1 MKKKQK
7 SKKFEVVEIVRSF
20 KFPVSMGQY
29 LGTTDFFASYKAECK
44 GKDADD
50 IAEKLHEF
58 AKKWVMKD
66 VNKFL
71 AEGKKV
77 EPITRIFKAKVVS
90 PNDTLTFTP
99 LQGKSKA
106 EKADRKV
113 EVKEGVMRDVVESE
127 IQEI

>member
-1 MKKKQK
+1 MTKKKQ

-29 LGTTDFFASYKAECK
+29 LGTVDFFASYKAECK
-44 GKDADD
+44 EKDADE

-71 AEGKKV
+71 AEKEHPLKEVKISPLKKP
-77 EPITRIFKAKVVS
+77 ELPLDGRS
-90 PNDTLTFTP
+90 P
-99 LQGKSKA
+99 A
-106 EKADRKV
+106 EKKDRKA
-113 EVKEGVMRDVVESE
+113 EVKEGVMRDMVESE
-127 IQEI
+127 IQEV